1 MRKYGKSVSRALAA
15 ILILCA
21 VKVQAKENVSLPGQ
35 QISFV
40 LDYNDNGDLVYDV
53 SYKNVK
59 LIEDSP
65 LGMNNA
71 DGVSYT
77 PDNFKIELVGTSG
90 ESGTL
95 TPVWGKRSMVNKH
108 YIQKAYRN
116 IFKGF

>member
-65 LGMNNA
+65 LGMNLLTNA
-71 DGVSYT
+71 
-77 PDNFKIELVGTSG
+77 LVLSLVPRWNEQYGSH
-90 ESGTL
+90 L
-95 TPVWGKRSMVNKH
+95 
-108 YIQKAYRN
+108 
-116 IFKGF
+116 